1 MSFTKTNE
9 DNSVDSRSVQNKNL
23 DYRIAGDMKLSKFTR
38 GTSLFSRSSV
48 FCFLSIFSGAGFAQ
62 QTLVIDVSVFGLNK
76 NQNASVNQINDACNS
91 VTGDMST
98 QAATLIETCDLINS
112 LDPNDAEDAQTLA
125 QITEAIAPE
134 EAFAVNDS
142 LAVLTDYQTTNVRA
156 RLDALRTPALDTST
170 NLSARSG
177 QHLLVENAS
186 LTATHPTGGG
196 ASSDLSSP
204 LGTFV
209 SGHVSSGEID
219 GDVLQQ
225 NADTSSS
232 SFTVGAD
239 YRLTDNVSIGL
250 GLGALQHE
258 SSFNRVA
265 GGAEAEGFN
274 ATLFASWYETGA
286 WYLDFVLD
294 LGQADYELERSVSLD
309 PAVSLQAVASTS
321 ASTAAFTLGGGRT
334 FQVAGFELGGYLR
347 LSHRVGTI
355 DAYSESLETPQAGF
369 AALFSIEEQE
379 VVSTEA
385 IIGVELSK
393 AVTTTQMV
401 LVPLLRLEFI
411 SESETSKDDVEATL
425 ITTGTVA
432 SYSGQDRVGSY
443 GNFGL
448 GGIAVF
454 ARGRSAYAY
463 YESHIGHDLISQDW
477 IKAGL
482 RLEF

>member
-38 GTSLFSRSSV
+38 GTSLFSRSSI

-112 LDPNDAEDAQTLA
+112 LDPNDAE
-125 QITEAIAPE
+125 
-134 EAFAVNDS
+134 DS

-239 YRLTDNVSIGL
+239 Y
-250 GLGALQHE
+250 
-258 SSFNRVA
+258 
-265 GGAEAEGFN
+265 N